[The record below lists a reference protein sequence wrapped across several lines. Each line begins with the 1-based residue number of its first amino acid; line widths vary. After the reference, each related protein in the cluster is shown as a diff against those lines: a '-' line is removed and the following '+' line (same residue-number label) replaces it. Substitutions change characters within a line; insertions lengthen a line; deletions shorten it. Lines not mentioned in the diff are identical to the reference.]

1 MTVQQVEVVITDD
14 VLQDRV
20 VINDPTSVTVV
31 EVQLPGVQGPPG
43 SGSSAV
49 LPSGGTAGQVL
60 SKTGPLDANIAWNDP
75 AVTTAALALKLSKKN
90 NGNVALDPE
99 DDSIAAF
106 RVSATDGGA
115 EGGWVDKLQ
124 FWFSEDGSNFFKTW
138 FVDKYNQLR
147 ARAARDAE
155 SAFIAYPKTNG
166 STVDIIKVVNADG
179 SVTFLGVNKNGATFT
194 VPVTAPNL
202 VSAIVLAHGAAV
214 PGGTAAGTLVF
225 ELNA

>member
-1 MTVQQVEVVITDD
+1 MTVQQVEVVVTDD
-14 VLQDRV
+14 VLQETL
-20 VINDPTSVTVV
+20 VIDDPTSVTVV

-60 SKTGPLDANIAWNDP
+60 TKTGPLDANIAW
-75 AVTTAALALKLSKKN
+75 AVPDVTDAELSAKMSKKN
-90 NGNVALDPE
+90 NGNIALDPE
-99 DDSIAAF
+99 DDSVASF

-115 EGGWVDKLQ
+115 ESSWIDKLQ

-147 ARAARDAE
+147 ARAARDTE
-155 SAFIAYPKTNG
+155 SAFIAYPKTNA

-194 VPVTAPNL
+194 VPVAAPNL

-214 PGGTAAGTLVF
+214 PVGTAANTLVF